1 MKFFKP
7 SDLITNSDGSV
18 FHLHLKPGQIARDI
32 ILVGDPERVE
42 LISSYFSDIEL
53 RVSNREFVTHTG
65 SYNGKRISV
74 ISTGIGT
81 DNIDIVVNELDA
93 LVNIDLE
100 KRIEKKEKKSLN
112 LVRIGTSG
120 SLQEHIKVGSFLLS
134 SKAIGFDGLLNYYS
148 GSEKISNP
156 EFEKALISQLPWNDR
171 LATPYVV
178 DASENLISKLS
189 GPDTIKGITISA
201 SGFYGP
207 QGRTL
212 RLNPSMKLLNEAI
225 TKFTFKENIITN
237 FEMESS
243 AIYGLGKLL
252 GHEAATVCAIIAN
265 RVTQDYLSDYKP
277 VIKKLVTYVLDKL
290 TRQG

>member
-42 LISSYFSDIEL
+42 LVSSYFSDIEI

-65 SYNGKRISV
+65 SYNGKRFSV

-81 DNIDIVVNELDA
+81 DNIDIVINELDA
-93 LVNIDLE
+93 LVNIDME
-100 KRIEKKEKKSLN
+100 KRAEKKEKTSLN
-112 LVRIGTSG
+112 FVRIGTSG
-120 SLQEHIKVGSFLLS
+120 SLQEHIPVGSFLLS
-134 SKAIGFDGLLNYYS
+134 AKAIGFDGLLNYYS
-148 GSEKISNP
+148 GSEKISDLD
-156 EFEKALISQLPWNDR
+156 FEKALIRQLPWNNR
-171 LATPYVV
+171 LATPYIV
-178 DASENLISKLS
+178 DASEILISKLL
-189 GPDTIKGITISA
+189 GPETIKGITISA
-201 SGFYGP
+201 PGFYGP

-212 RLNPSMKLLNEAI
+212 RLHPSMKLLNEAI
-225 TKFTFKENIITN
+225 SKFSFEKNKITN

-265 RVTQDYLSDYKP
+265 RVTEDYLSDYKP
-277 VIKKLVTYVLDKL
+277 VIKKLVAYVLDKL
-290 TRQG
+290 TRQE

>member
-1 MKFFKP
+1 MKSFKP
-7 SDLITNSDGSV
+7 SDLITNNDGSV

-42 LISSYFSDIEL
+42 LVSSCFSDIEL
-53 RVSNREFVTHTG
+53 KVSNREFVTHTG
-65 SYNGKRISV
+65 TYNGKRISV

-100 KRIEKKEKKSLN
+100 KRVEKKEKISLN

-120 SLQEHIKVGSFLLS
+120 SLQAHIKVGSFLLS

-148 GSEKISNP
+148 RSEKISDL
-156 EFEKALISQLPWNDR
+156 EFENALISQLPWNDR

-189 GPDTIKGITISA
+189 GPETIKGITISA
-201 SGFYGP
+201 PGFYGP

-225 TKFTFKENIITN
+225 TSFSFKKNIITN

-252 GHEAATVCAIIAN
+252 GHEAATVCTIIAN
-265 RVTQDYLSDYKP
+265 RVTEDYISNYKP
-277 VIKKLVTYVLDKL
+277 VIKKLVAYVLDKL
-290 TRQG
+290 TR